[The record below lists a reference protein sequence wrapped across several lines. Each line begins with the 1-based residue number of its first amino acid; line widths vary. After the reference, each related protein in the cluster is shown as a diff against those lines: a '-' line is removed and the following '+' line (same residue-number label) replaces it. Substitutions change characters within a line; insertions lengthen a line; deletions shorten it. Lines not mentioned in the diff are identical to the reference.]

1 MASALTPEAKPT
13 LLAFNRE
20 WQRETHDVLRDAL
33 KEVMEELQKLGV
45 KVEGLITDNA
55 ANLQL
60 ALSQL
65 KEEHGLVTLPS
76 LGRER
81 LTLAN
86 LFKELCVKINF

>member
-20 WQRETHDVLRDAL
+20 WQRETHDAS